1 MPLSFV
7 ETPSVIG
14 HRKGQPHVLHWTAT
28 GQTSTAINNCL
39 VVNGHN
45 SLKSTPTVQSTS
57 VAGSQ
62 VQLWQFLLELLADQ
76 TNQTII
82 TWQGQN
88 GEFKLVDPDEVARR
102 WGQKKGKVRKKKN
115 LIVF

>member
-1 MPLSFV
+1 M
-7 ETPSVIG
+7 IG
-14 HRKGQPHVLHWTAT
+14 QRKGQSHLLHWTAT
-28 GQTSTAINNCL
+28 GQTPTINNCL
-39 VVNGHN
+39 VVNGQVN
-45 SLKSTPTVQSTS
+45 GSLKSTPNVQSSS

-76 TNQTII
+76 ANSAII

-102 WGQKKGKVRKKKN
+102 WGNRKQKVGSV
-115 LIVF
+115 